1 MSNTVVE
8 GLFLLACWLP
18 PMTVFACALLLLVK
32 APPGGATSAPN
43 FPPMVT
49 FREKTERL

>member
-32 APPGGATSAPN
+32 APPARQSSAPSHS
-43 FPPMVT
+43 T
-49 FREKTERL
+49 LATR